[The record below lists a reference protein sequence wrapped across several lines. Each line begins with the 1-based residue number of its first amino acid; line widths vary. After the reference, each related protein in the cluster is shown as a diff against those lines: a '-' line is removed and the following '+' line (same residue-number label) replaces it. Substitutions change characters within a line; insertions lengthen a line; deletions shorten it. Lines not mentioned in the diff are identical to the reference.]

1 MDDLTDGQALL
12 DFLRRPD
19 SFEDD
24 GNVVE
29 IRQTHISIVA
39 LTRTHAYKIK
49 KPLNLGFLDFSTR
62 EKRLAACEAEVQL
75 NRRLS
80 QDVYLRVLPIS
91 RRDSRLR
98 FGATGEVVDYAVQ
111 MRRLQE
117 EGFLSWRL
125 AHDSI
130 SADELERLVKK
141 LRDFYRRQTSDP
153 EIARWGEIERLR
165 LSTNENFAQIEQFVG
180 NLISRPAFEALR
192 DFTELSYEKRR
203 TLFGRRCAEGR
214 ILDCHGDLRCEHVH
228 FTGAQINIID
238 CIEFND
244 RFRYIDVAND
254 IAFLAM
260 DFDVRGH
267 GVRGHGL
274 VEQLADSLGDLELL
288 KLLDF
293 YKCYRA
299 CVRGKVSAFKSSEP
313 DVARE
318 DRDRSRQKA
327 ARFFQRALRY
337 AISDSQPVLLVVM
350 GRVGTGK
357 STLAR
362 ALAEAIGAA
371 LFSSDKIRKE
381 LAGVPLHERA
391 DPDTRG
397 RLYSEEMTR
406 RTYAE
411 MLSRALRA
419 ATTDGA
425 AVVDATFGK
434 HSQRELLRQKTNVRC
449 LRVLLDVSD
458 AEIKQRL
465 QNRSSAQISDAR
477 LEDFEML
484 DAAYEHPDAIEQN
497 EIVMINSGSTLES
510 TVTAVFQ
517 LLIRIDA
524 H

>member
-1 MDDLTDGQALL
+1 
-12 DFLRRPD
+12 
-19 SFEDD
+19 
-24 GNVVE
+24 
-29 IRQTHISIVA
+29 
-39 LTRTHAYKIK
+39 
-49 KPLNLGFLDFSTR
+49 
-62 EKRLAACEAEVQL
+62 
-75 NRRLS
+75 
-80 QDVYLRVLPIS
+80 
-91 RRDSRLR
+91 
-98 FGATGEVVDYAVQ
+98 
-111 MRRLQE
+111 
-117 EGFLSWRL
+117 
-125 AHDSI
+125 
-130 SADELERLVKK
+130 
-141 LRDFYRRQTSDP
+141 
-153 EIARWGEIERLR
+153 
-165 LSTNENFAQIEQFVG
+165 
-180 NLISRPAFEALR
+180 
-192 DFTELSYEKRR
+192 
-203 TLFGRRCAEGR
+203 
-214 ILDCHGDLRCEHVH
+214 
-228 FTGAQINIID
+228 
-238 CIEFND
+238 
-244 RFRYIDVAND
+244 
-254 IAFLAM
+254 
-260 DFDVRGH
+260 
-267 GVRGHGL
+267 
-274 VEQLADSLGDLELL
+274 
-288 KLLDF
+288 
-293 YKCYRA
+293 
-299 CVRGKVSAFKSSEP
+299 
-313 DVARE
+313 
-318 DRDRSRQKA
+318 
-327 ARFFQRALRY
+327 
-337 AISDSQPVLLVVM
+337 M